1 MADYLNEKNKE
12 IVLVHADCDI
22 YESFKATLIASWPH
36 LVQNG
41 IIIIGIM
48 DNLELIGKTIA
59 VKEFLENL
67 DSNSY
72 ELNEREMYDNGFKL
86 VKQSY
91 IVKK

>member
-1 MADYLNEKNKE
+1 M
-12 IVLVHADCDI
+12 
-22 YESFKATLIASWPH
+22 ASWPH

-48 DNLELIGKTIA
+48 DNLELMGKTIA

-67 DSNSY
+67 DSSSY
-72 ELNEREMYDNGFKL
+72 ELKEREVYDNGFNL

-91 IVKK
+91 IVKKIKEL

>member
-1 MADYLNEKNKE
+1 M
-12 IVLVHADCDI
+12 
-22 YESFKATLIASWPH
+22 ASWPH

-41 IIIIGIM
+41 IIIIGKM
-48 DNLELIGKTIA
+48 DNPELMGKTIA

-72 ELNEREMYDNGFKL
+72 ELKEREIYGNGFNL

>member
-1 MADYLNEKNKE
+1 M
-12 IVLVHADCDI
+12 
-22 YESFKATLIASWPH
+22 ASWPH

-48 DNLELIGKTIA
+48 DNLELMGKTIA

-67 DSNSY
+67 DSSSY
-72 ELNEREMYDNGFKL
+72 ELKEREMYDNGFNL

-91 IVKK
+91 IVKKIKEL